1 MSIQL
6 QEDYNKQRVSQELQG
21 YLERKL
27 KAVQTMPIQEL
38 YNMPVV
44 KKNDYRLYR
53 EAIGLI
59 SKEEIRQQRERIR
72 EEGLK
77 WE

>member
-1 MSIQL
+1 
-6 QEDYNKQRVSQELQG
+6 
-21 YLERKL
+21 
-27 KAVQTMPIQEL
+27 MPIQEL
-38 YNMPVV
+38 YEMPVV

-59 SKEEIRQQRERIR
+59 SEEEIKQQRDRIR

-77 WE
+77 WEQIEQAKREAELGY

>member
-1 MSIQL
+1 
-6 QEDYNKQRVSQELQG
+6 
-21 YLERKL
+21 
-27 KAVQTMPIQEL
+27 MPIQEL
-38 YNMPVV
+38 YEMPVV

-59 SKEEIRQQRERIR
+59 SEEEIKQQRDRIR

-77 WE
+77 WEQIEQAKREAELGH